1 MALKSSKKRIRQNE
15 KRRVRNRYYLSRS
28 RTFVKKAKEAIA
40 SGDLEQAKT
49 ATRIATQ
56 ALDKAAAKGVIH
68 KNNAS
73 RRKGRIMKQVA
84 ALEKEA

>member
-49 ATRIATQ
+49 AARIATQ
-56 ALDKAAAKGVIH
+56 SLDKAAAKGVIH